1 MLSPVHNKSALNL
14 VERKIF
20 IPAQRKELV
29 FATLTKQ
36 KRGWEIERN
45 LKIMNLT
52 CFHHKK
58 RVKHRKQKQQPSQHQ
73 ICCLNIRHQKFI
85 WKQQIWC

>member
-36 KRGWEIERN
+36 KRG
-45 LKIMNLT
+45 
-52 CFHHKK
+52 
-58 RVKHRKQKQQPSQHQ
+58 
-73 ICCLNIRHQKFI
+73 
-85 WKQQIWC
+85 